1 LRLQGIVGTLPSQV
15 RRLTLFLIVLGVL
28 AAWPAWA
35 WAAGGDVK
43 WRVPLD
49 GQYVLRPPAVGP
61 DGNIAVASSDG
72 RVYSVTP
79 DGAVRWVRPG
89 AGDGGPSIGADGTV
103 YVASGG
109 TITAISSSGT
119 IL

>member
-1 LRLQGIVGTLPSQV
+1 M

-28 AAWPAWA
+28 AAWPASA

-43 WRVPLD
+43 WRVPLE

-61 DGNIAVASSDG
+61 DGNIAVASSIG
-72 RVYSVTP
+72 SVYSVTP

-89 AGDGGPSIGADGTV
+89 GGDGGPSIGADGTV
-103 YVASGG
+103 YVAGG
-109 TITAISSSGT
+109 STITAISSAGT
-119 IL
+119 VPGPSRIRPTARA

>member
-1 LRLQGIVGTLPSQV
+1 M

-28 AAWPAWA
+28 AAWPASA

-43 WRVPLD
+43 WRVPLG

-79 DGAVRWVRPG
+79 EGAVRWVRATG
-89 AGDGGPSIGADGTV
+89 AGTTMPVPSSRSFGERGTAR
-103 YVASGG
+103 ASWS
-109 TITAISSSGT
+109 AACWRRNISG
-119 IL
+119 